1 MSILHGECS
10 SVKILCNS
18 TDAIASN
25 KSFFIMASTEDILKV
40 FKDSNEEELVLDLQF
55 IHIHLNYYIT
65 LALACAEA
73 V

>member
-1 MSILHGECS
+1 
-10 SVKILCNS
+10 
-18 TDAIASN
+18 
-25 KSFFIMASTEDILKV
+25 MASTEDILKV